1 MNQFIIKQQIED
13 SLIESLNVIIYRQTD
28 DDVLYSINVPGI
40 ARSLSGPLLSI
51 VLSLAANLITPSIQ
65 EFINSICNIEE
76 EESIEI
82 THDDALNMVIEA
94 AKIAPEN
101 KYTNA
106 QLTTMFDEEYNKVYN
121 RKY

>member
-94 AKIAPEN
+94 AKIVPEN

>member
-82 THDDALNMVIEA
+82 THDDALNMVFEA
-94 AKIAPEN
+94 AKIVPEN